1 MARSWWY
8 VRIASPSEP
17 EADLLAE
24 GLVASGATSVQQEPG
39 GIVTYLPDEGEG
51 DTRIDE
57 LRRTLESIA
66 GRALELTCERRA
78 DEDWTREWR
87 RGLDARRVGERLILT
102 PTWIEPA
109 AQPGDIVIAIDPQMA
124 FGTGEHATTRGV
136 LQLLEGVVT
145 PGMRVLD
152 VGTGSA
158 VLAIVAAKLGAAHVL
173 AAESDP
179 DALINAAENVA
190 RNGVEGTVELCEA
203 LVDGAWLARH
213 ADPPFDLIVANV
225 LSSVLR
231 PLLPAFHAALRPAG
245 ALILSGIL
253 REEAAGMQES
263 ASGAGLSLG
272 GEVREE
278 EWWTAL
284 LRRP

>member
-1 MARSWWY
+1 
-8 VRIASPSEP
+8 
-17 EADLLAE
+17 L
-24 GLVASGATSVQQEPG
+24 G
-39 GIVTYLPDEGEG
+39 
-51 DTRIDE
+51 
-57 LRRTLESIA
+57 
-66 GRALELTCERRA
+66 
-78 DEDWTREWR
+78 
-87 RGLDARRVGERLILT
+87 ARRVGARLILT
-102 PTWIEPA
+102 PTWIEPEA
-109 AQPGDIVIAIDPQMA
+109 RPGDIVIAIDPQMA

-136 LQLLEGVVT
+136 LQLLEGVML
-145 PGMRVLD
+145 PGARVLD

-158 VLAIVAAKLGAAHVL
+158 VLAIAAAKLGAGHVL

-203 LVDGAWLARH
+203 LVDGTWLEHR

-253 REEAAGMQES
+253 QEEADGMRAS
-263 ASGAGLSLG
+263 ASGAGLALG
-272 GEVREE
+272 AEVREE
-278 EWWTAL
+278 EWWTGL
-284 LRRP
+284 FRRL